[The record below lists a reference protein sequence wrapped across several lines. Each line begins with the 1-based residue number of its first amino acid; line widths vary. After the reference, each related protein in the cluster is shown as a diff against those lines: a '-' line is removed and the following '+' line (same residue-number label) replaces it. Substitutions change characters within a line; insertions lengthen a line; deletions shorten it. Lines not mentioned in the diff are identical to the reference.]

1 MSGLEIIIGKLSGS
15 QLRPAFKSFRQ
26 FGLWSAIIVLLAL
39 FSFQSAFSQQT
50 KPGNLFPNGR
60 PEVYFKFYKP
70 VNISISSISR
80 IISIDRRRG
89 DTIYAYANPS
99 EFRRFQQFNITSQIH
114 TAPSLLTKAA
124 MSDNAKG
131 MQTWDTYPTYSAYV
145 SMMQTFATAYPALC
159 HLDTIGTSQ
168 NGHLLLFLEI
178 SNHPRAIEAKPE
190 FMYSSTMHG
199 DEVTGYVLMLRL
211 IDYLLSNYGT
221 DSLVTRLVNNLH
233 IWINPLA
240 NPDGTYAGGDNTV
253 IGATRYLSSGWDPNR
268 NYPDPQYGP
277 HPDGDV
283 KWEKETIAMMNF
295 VQKHQFV
302 MSANFHGGDEVVNYP
317 WDTWVKRHP
326 DDTWMQFISKEY
338 ADSVQYY
345 GPASY
350 FQSVELNGY
359 TDGYDWYTING
370 GRQDY
375 MTYYLHGRETTI
387 ELSIAK
393 TPTASYLPTYWTA
406 NYRSFLHYMEEST
419 FGLHGIISD
428 SSSGKPVRAAI
439 TIPGHDADHSEVYSD
454 SITGY
459 YTRLI
464 AAGNYNFLISATG
477 YYSKLVTGVSI
488 SNRHTTLKNIKLI
501 PNKLPPVLK
510 DSFGQKMD
518 TLLIEMI
525 PDSMKTSCLH
535 ISDPEKQLAFIDTI
549 LTSNSNVTATFAY
562 HDSCFILSPAISFQ
576 GSDTLKLVLCD
587 NGNPSLCD
595 TITLVAHVSI
605 DNQVQ
610 KIIPVNSLVIFPNP
624 FNDKLNLQIKNSDGF
639 EKSII
644 LYDITGKE
652 CLRQKFSSTDEIIYT
667 SRLRQGLYMLQI
679 YSGARLVGS
688 QKLLKIE

>member
-1 MSGLEIIIGKLSGS
+1 MRVLQIILCKLPGR
-15 QLRPAFKSFRQ
+15 QLKHAFKSIPP
-26 FGLWSAIIVLLAL
+26 FGVRFAIIVLLSL
-39 FSFQSAFSQQT
+39 FSFQSAFSQQI

-60 PEVYFKFYKP
+60 PEVYFKFFKP
-70 VNISISSISR
+70 ASVSIADISR

-99 EFRRFQQFNITSQIH
+99 EFLRFQQFNITSEIL
-114 TAPSLLTKAA
+114 TAPSLLTKAV

-131 MQTWDTYPTYSAYV
+131 MQIWDTYPTYSAYV
-145 SMMQTFATAYPALC
+145 SMMQTFASTHPSLC

-168 NGHLLLFLEI
+168 KGHLLLFLEI

-211 IDYLLSNYGT
+211 IDYLLSNYGS

-240 NPDGTYAGGDNTV
+240 NPDGTYYGGDSTV
-253 IGATRYLSSGWDPNR
+253 IGATRYLFNGVDPNR
-268 NYPDPQYGP
+268 NFPDPEYGP
-277 HPDGDV
+277 HPPDYPV
-283 KWEKETIAMMNF
+283 WAKETIAMMNF
-295 VQKHQFV
+295 MEHHRFV
-302 MSANFHGGDEVVNYP
+302 MSANFHGGNEVVNYP
-317 WDTWVKRHP
+317 WDTWYKRHP
-326 DDTWMQFISKEY
+326 DDTWMQIISREF
-338 ADSVQYY
+338 ADTVHNY
-345 GPASY
+345 GPAGY
-350 FQSVELNGY
+350 LTDLNNGI

-375 MTYYLHGRETTI
+375 ETYFLHGRETTI
-387 ELSIAK
+387 ELSYAK
-393 TPTASYLPTYWTA
+393 TPDAVSLPIFWNSLYH
-406 NYRSFLHYMEEST
+406 SFLHYMEEST
-419 FGLHGIISD
+419 FGLHGIITD
-428 SSSGKPVRAAI
+428 SISGKPIRAIIA
-439 TIPGHDADHSEVYSD
+439 IPGHDADHSEVYSD
-454 SITGY
+454 SVTGY

-477 YYSKLVTGVSI
+477 YYSKLVSGVSI
-488 SNRHTTLKNIKLI
+488 TNRQTTLKNIKLI
-501 PNKLPPVLK
+501 PNYLPPVLK
-510 DSFGQKMD
+510 DNFGQKID

-525 PDSMKTSCLH
+525 PDSIKTSCLH
-535 ISDPEKQLAFIDTI
+535 ISDPEKQLALIDTV
-549 LTSNSNVTATFAY
+549 LTYNSNVTSSFGY
-562 HDSCFILSPAISFQ
+562 HDSCLVLTPANLFQ
-576 GSDTLKLVLCD
+576 GFDTMKLVLCD

-595 TITLVAHVSI
+595 TVTIIAHVSI

-624 FNDKLNLQIKNSDGF
+624 FSDELNLQIKNSDGF

-644 LYDITGKE
+644 LYDITGKA
-652 CLRQKFSSTDEIIYT
+652 CLRQQLSSSEEIIYT